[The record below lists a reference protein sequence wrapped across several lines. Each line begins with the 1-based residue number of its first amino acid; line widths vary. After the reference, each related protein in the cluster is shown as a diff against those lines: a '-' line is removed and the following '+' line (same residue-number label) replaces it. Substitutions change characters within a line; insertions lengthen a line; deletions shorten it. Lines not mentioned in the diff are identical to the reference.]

1 MQENMVRYKELYRF
15 VKPYRGLIAV
25 CVVFHMCST
34 GLGLLMPWVM
44 KIIIDKALGG
54 SDLSLLYVLLGGIV
68 VLYWTRAFFWYT
80 SNYFTNYPVLRMLFD
95 LRVKLFKHLQSLSL
109 RFYQEYRTG
118 KLISN
123 ILTDVSVLQG
133 MVSTVI
139 VGMASSMFALVFVT
153 CALIFLSPTLSLVCL
168 FVLPVVYFVFSRFKR
183 VLNQRSMVL
192 REHMSEVSA
201 NLAEVING
209 IKVVKSFGKERTENR
224 NFIGMLKPTFDMSLE
239 LAMKNTTLAIIMD
252 QLAIY
257 THVTVLG
264 IGGYMVSRG
273 NLTIGSLVAFY
284 SYMQMFFGLVAT
296 MTNFAPAISDGSVS
310 AERLLKLM
318 SAVPEVKENEHP
330 IRLEHS
336 KGHVLFDKVG
346 FHYAV
351 NRPVLNAFSLD
362 VTPGLKVALVGP
374 SGSGKSTI
382 ASLLMRF
389 FDVNSGRILL
399 DGVDIRDLSIDS
411 LRRNVGIVLQE
422 SFLFSGTIEENI
434 RYGKQS
440 ATFEEIVEAAK
451 MANAYEFIRD
461 LPRGFKSE
469 VGENGVS
476 LSGGQKQ
483 RMAIA
488 RAVLHN
494 PAVLILDE
502 ATSALDTVSESV
514 VQQALDKL
522 MEGRTTIIIAHRL
535 STVRN
540 ADIIVVLKDGS
551 MVQQGSHEKLLLED
565 GVYRELYAMQLKEQ
579 KEKDTDA
586 SALGLEGDEVVAVRH
601 LPDRERN

>member
-1 MQENMVRYKELYRF
+1 MVRYKELYRF

-25 CVVFHMCST
+25 CIVFHMCST
-34 GLGLLMPWVM
+34 CLGLLMPWVL

-54 SDLSLLYVLLGGIV
+54 SDLSLLYVLLGGV
-68 VLYWTRAFFWYT
+68 VLLYWVRAFFWYT
-80 SNYFTNYPVLRMLFD
+80 SNYFTHYPVLRMLFD

-153 CALIFLSPTLSLVCL
+153 CALVILSPSLSLICL
-168 FVLPVVYFVFSRFKR
+168 VVLPVVYFIFSRFKR
-183 VLNQRSMVL
+183 SLNKSSMAL

-224 NFIGMLKPTFDMSLE
+224 NFTEMLKPSFDMSLD
-239 LAMKNTTLAIIMD
+239 LSMKNVALWIIMD
-252 QLAIY
+252 QLSIY
-257 THVTVLG
+257 SIVTVLG
-264 IGGYMVSRG
+264 IGGYMVSKG
-273 NLTIGSLVAFY
+273 TLTIGELVAFY
-284 SYMQMFFGLVAT
+284 AYMQMFFGPVVQ
-296 MTNFAPAISDGSVS
+296 MTNFAPALSDGSVS

-318 SAVPEVKENEHP
+318 AAVPEIKDKENP
-330 IRLEHS
+330 IRMAHS
-336 KGHVLFDKVG
+336 KGHVVFDDVG
-346 FHYAV
+346 FQYAP
-351 NRPVLNAFSLD
+351 NRPVLNSFSLD

-389 FDVNSGRILL
+389 FDVNSGKILL
-399 DGVDIRDLSIDS
+399 DGVDIRDLAIDS

-434 RYGKQS
+434 RYGKQD
-440 ATFEEIVEAAK
+440 ATFEEVVEAAK

-461 LPRGFKSE
+461 LPHGFKSE

-483 RMAIA
+483 RLAIA

-522 MEGRTTIIIAHRL
+522 MHGRTTIIIAHRL

-540 ADIIVVLKDGS
+540 ADVIVVLKDGRT
-551 MVQQGSHEKLLLED
+551 VQQGRHEQLLMDD

-579 KEKDTDA
+579 KEKVKDA
-586 SALGLEGDEVVAVRH
+586 DAPEFEPDEYDAVTTSH
-601 LPDRERN
+601 LANKKGA

>member
-1 MQENMVRYKELYRF
+1 
-15 VKPYRGLIAV
+15 
-25 CVVFHMCST
+25 
-34 GLGLLMPWVM
+34 MPWVL

-54 SDLSLLYVLLGGIV
+54 SDLSLLYVLLGGV
-68 VLYWTRAFFWYT
+68 VLLYWVRAFFWYT
-80 SNYFTNYPVLRMLFD
+80 SNYFTHYPVLRMLFD

-153 CALIFLSPTLSLVCL
+153 CALVILSPSLSLICL
-168 FVLPVVYFVFSRFKR
+168 VVLPVVYFIFSRFKR
-183 VLNQRSMVL
+183 SLNKSSMAL

-224 NFIGMLKPTFDMSLE
+224 NFTEMLKPSFDMSLD
-239 LAMKNTTLAIIMD
+239 LSMKNVALWIIMD
-252 QLAIY
+252 QLSIY
-257 THVTVLG
+257 SIVTVLG
-264 IGGYMVSRG
+264 IGGYMVSKG
-273 NLTIGSLVAFY
+273 TLTIGELVAFY
-284 SYMQMFFGLVAT
+284 AYMQMFFGPVVQ
-296 MTNFAPAISDGSVS
+296 MTNFAPALSDGSVS

-318 SAVPEVKENEHP
+318 AAVPEIKDKENP
-330 IRLEHS
+330 IRMAHS
-336 KGHVLFDKVG
+336 KGHVVFDDVG
-346 FHYAV
+346 FQYAP
-351 NRPVLNAFSLD
+351 NRPVLNSFSLD

-389 FDVNSGRILL
+389 FDVNSGKILL
-399 DGVDIRDLSIDS
+399 DGVDIRDLAIDS

-434 RYGKQS
+434 RYGKQD
-440 ATFEEIVEAAK
+440 ATFEEVVEAAK

-461 LPRGFKSE
+461 LPHGFKSE

-483 RMAIA
+483 RLAIA

-522 MEGRTTIIIAHRL
+522 MHGRTTIIIAHRL

-540 ADIIVVLKDGS
+540 ADVIVVLKDGRT
-551 MVQQGSHEKLLLED
+551 VQQGRHEQLLMDD

-579 KEKDTDA
+579 KEKVKDA
-586 SALGLEGDEVVAVRH
+586 DAPEFEPDEYDAVTTSH
-601 LPDRERN
+601 LANKKGA